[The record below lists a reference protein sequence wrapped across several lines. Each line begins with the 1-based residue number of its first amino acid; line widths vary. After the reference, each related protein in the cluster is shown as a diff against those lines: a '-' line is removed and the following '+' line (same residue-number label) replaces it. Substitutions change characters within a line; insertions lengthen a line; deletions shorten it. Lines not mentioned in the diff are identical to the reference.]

1 MEEFKNQIDNM
12 SDDDKNKIILQY
24 LTIRKKANNQYNL
37 TKKDD
42 PEFIKKNRTFAKNYY
57 INNKNKKLEYYE
69 DNKSKIRIRARYN
82 YYKNKDRLDDYIL
95 KKVVKE
101 MNDSDWN
108 EDNNYCSLKY
118 DNNYNINVVFNDSS
132 SDDSSSDDS
141 DSY

>member
-82 YYKNKDRLDDYIL
+82 YYKNIRYGRQRQFHVAIPPDR
-95 KKVVKE
+95 E
-101 MNDSDWN
+101 
-108 EDNNYCSLKY
+108 KY
-118 DNNYNINVVFNDSS
+118 YTLWPDLPTWKN
-132 SDDSSSDDS
+132 
-141 DSY
+141 

>member
-95 KKVVKE
+95 KYKE
-101 MNDSDWN
+101 EAHNFLSQEDINKYSD
-108 EDNNYCSLKY
+108 
-118 DNNYNINVVFNDSS
+118 NI
-132 SDDSSSDDS
+132 
-141 DSY
+141 